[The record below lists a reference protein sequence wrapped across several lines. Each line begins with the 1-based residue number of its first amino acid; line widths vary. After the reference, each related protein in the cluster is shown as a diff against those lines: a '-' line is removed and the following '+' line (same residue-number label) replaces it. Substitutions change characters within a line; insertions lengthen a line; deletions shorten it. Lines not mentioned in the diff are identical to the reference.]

1 MNRTTANAPRIGR
14 FLLSHRLGRDS
25 IATVYRATDPR
36 HRRDVAIKLLHS
48 QIDSDKALQQ
58 MREQMMHEV
67 RHPALCSLYSID
79 QHQGLSFLAYE
90 YVDGVE
96 LADRLAGDGVRVRDL
111 MPMVRELVAGF
122 AELHKKGIH
131 HLGLTPNRIKLTA
144 EGAPKVLS
152 LGRSLLVEAAGESN
166 IVKRVELRYMAPEQ
180 FDHKVGDA
188 RTDVFRLC
196 LVLFEV
202 IARKSAIK
210 AGAVLEIRNQIKN
223 LDPPPDALGKS
234 PSARALMTFLRKG
247 LAPSPE
253 QRYADAGEMLAELP
267 KFVRK
272 TATAEQRGAV
282 HQASDSGSSS
292 DSDSDSG
299 SGSGSNSNSNS
310 NSNSDTTS
318 TSTSGSTSGSDS
330 AQDAAPPRPTT
341 NVQGV
346 AQNSA
351 KHIAALQVQ
360 APTASESLAQQ
371 TDTVLAPTAQERDEV
386 PGAKTHAAKVAR
398 PPPATKGATKPTQ
411 GNGEQTLAYVL
422 ERLANSNDFPALSQS
437 VFEVNQLTSLQANT
451 TVSQIAEVI
460 LRDYAL
466 SNKLLTLANSA
477 YYGVRVE
484 VTRVTDAIRL
494 LGFEQVRITANG
506 LAYTAQ
512 IGPGMDQL
520 RDAMLKSFTSGL
532 VARQLAEDVQIKDA
546 EEAFLCAMFY
556 DTGEHLIIHYLP
568 DEYAR
573 AINTRQTTPAHGKD
587 EAAMQVFGITFAT
600 LGAAVARSWRFPEKI
615 VSAIEGLSAD
625 GEPLDDAQLLQLSW
639 IARGSNEL
647 CELVN
652 HCAPDAADE
661 DLQALVLRLAEHL
674 RVNAKQLRKAVHGAA
689 EKAQA
694 FAPVLGID
702 ANNSAYMQALLQW
715 GPPSIENS
723 TQDVS
728 ETRIAS

>member
-1 MNRTTANAPRIGR
+1 VNRTTANAPRIGR

-48 QIDSDKALQQ
+48 QIDSDHALQQ
-58 MREQMMHEV
+58 MREQMMDEV

-79 QHQGLSFLAYE
+79 QQQGLSFLAYE

-96 LADRLAGDGVRVRDL
+96 LADILAADGVRVRDL
-111 MPMVRELVAGF
+111 MPMVGALVAGF

-144 EGAPKVLS
+144 EGAPKILS

-210 AGAVLEIRNQIKN
+210 AGAVLAIRDQIKN
-223 LDPPPDALGKS
+223 LAPAPDALGKS
-234 PSARALMTFLRKG
+234 SSARALMTFLRKG
-247 LAPSPE
+247 LAPNPE
-253 QRYADAGEMLAELP
+253 QRYADAGEMLAALP

-272 TATAEQRGAV
+272 SATAEQRRTAE
-282 HQASDSGSSS
+282 QAAA
-292 DSDSDSG
+292 SDSG
-299 SGSGSNSNSNS
+299 SGS
-310 NSNSDTTS
+310 DA
-318 TSTSGSTSGSDS
+318 GSDS
-330 AQDAAPPRPTT
+330 ATQATQIATQGAPPPPPVTT
-341 NVQGV
+341 VESVTQD
-346 AQNSA
+346 SA
-351 KHIAALQVQ
+351 KDIATIDVQ
-360 APTASESLAQQ
+360 APAANESLSQQ
-371 TDTVLAPTAQERDEV
+371 AETALAPNAQEQTEAHADRIRD
-386 PGAKTHAAKVAR
+386 AKVA
-398 PPPATKGATKPTQ
+398 PASLTKGAAKPTR

-451 TVSQIAEVI
+451 TVSQIADVI

-466 SNKLLTLANSA
+466 SNNLLTLANSA

-556 DTGEHLIIHYLP
+556 NTGEHLIIHYLP
-568 DEYAR
+568 DEYAHT
-573 AINTRQTTPAHGKD
+573 INTQQTTLANGKD

-600 LGAAVARSWRFPEKI
+600 LGAAAARSWRFPEKI
-615 VSAIEGLSAD
+615 VSAIEGLNAD
-625 GEPLDDAQLLQLSW
+625 GEPLDDTQLLQLSW

-647 CELVN
+647 CELVS
-652 HCAPDAADE
+652 HCTPDTADE
-661 DLQALVLRLAEHL
+661 ALQSLVVRLAEHL
-674 RVNAKQLRKAVHGAA
+674 RVDAKQLRNALHEAA

-715 GPPSIENS
+715 GPPPLIEN
-723 TQDVS
+723 TTPDVT